1 MEHLLKDFKKIS
13 IVTPTYNQGQYIE
26 ETIKSVLDQ
35 NYPNL
40 EFIIMD
46 GGSTDNTVEVIKKY
60 EEHLTYWVSEP
71 DKGQANAINK
81 GLKRCTG
88 EIFNWLN
95 SDDYLAPNAL
105 LNIAKAFSE
114 PNTSAVAGRTT
125 YFEDGVYQEPEQLS
139 NLSPRGLMFW
149 EEGTVFVQP
158 GLWLLREN
166 IEAVGGLDE
175 SLHYSFDT
183 DMIIRYLSVYPNVR
197 YIKNDLVF
205 FRLHDESKTVS
216 QPEGFFE
223 NKIKYINRIL
233 LDSKFQHIHR
243 ICDEWLIKDK
253 WSNLLKA
260 QIVSNDSKSKRVK
273 VIISSLITEPK
284 YKWNR
289 KSFGALKRIILS

>member
-1 MEHLLKDFKKIS
+1 MKNYPKIS

-46 GGSTDNTVEVIKKY
+46 GGSTDNTVEIIKKY
-60 EEHLTYWVSEP
+60 EKHLTHWESKA

-81 GLKRCTG
+81 GLKLCTG

-95 SDDYLAPNAL
+95 SDDYLAEGAL
-105 LNIAKAFSE
+105 NNIAKAFSE
-114 PNTSAVAGRTT
+114 LSVSAVAGRTI
-125 YFEDGVYQEPEQLS
+125 YFEDGVYQEPEQLA

-183 DMIIRYLSVYPNVR
+183 DMIIRYLSLYPNVN
-197 YIKNDLVF
+197 YIKKDLVF

-216 QPEGFFE
+216 QPERFFE
-223 NKIKYINRIL
+223 NKIQYINRTL
-233 LDSKFQHIHR
+233 NDPQFRHIHGL
-243 ICDEWLIKDK
+243 CEEWLITDN
-253 WSNLLKA
+253 WSNVLKE
-260 QIVSNDSKSKRVK
+260 QISSNDSKLKRFK
-273 VIISSLITEPK
+273 TIISKLITEPK

-289 KSFGALKRIILS
+289 KSFGALKRILVS